1 MPIKKRIHRV
11 VQPSDRVLRPLA
23 GRKLSVDQTFDFIEE
38 LVRLEEEDTEPNMSG
53 AGPAPDPPPPP
64 PQPQIDPM
72 MLPRGL
78 PILVPHVPQ
87 LTIPANLPKFSG
99 SRNEDPAAHVERF
112 EELLISS
119 LVTRREY
126 YLIWFPTTLTDSAYS
141 WYRSHDAGTFL
152 TWDQLQAAFLNQY
165 RPEIG
170 QQQALSALTNTRQG
184 QTEDITAYVRRFKV
198 VCTRYV
204 GTLLN
209 DETIRYYFIQGFDRN
224 STRREVLARRPRTLE
239 DAIRVALEVEIVDK
253 ESDRMEKRFDD
264 PIPSFI
270 PLTHRP
276 SEPLLDHH
284 SSEEFRPNHQDLQRR
299 APQQVPPAWDEVKK
313 EIQYATKGMKDEFMR
328 NMQSLN
334 EQMAMLVRTHKSVPS
349 YYESGPHTSG
359 LWCTNVGCPD
369 PVGHTS

>member
-1 MPIKKRIHRV
+1 LV
-11 VQPSDRVLRPLA
+11 
-23 GRKLSVDQTFDFIEE
+23 GRKLSVDQIFDFIEE
-38 LVRLEEEDTEPNMSG
+38 LVRLEEEDTGPTMSG

-64 PQPQIDPM
+64 PHPPIDPM

-78 PILVPHVPQ
+78 PIVVPHIPQ

-99 SRNEDPAAHVERF
+99 SRNEDPAAYVERF

-119 LVTRREY
+119 LVIQREY
-126 YLIWFPTTLTDSAYS
+126 YLIWFPTTFTDSAYS

-184 QTEDITAYVRRFKV
+184 QTEDITAYVGRFKV

-224 STRREVLARRPRTLE
+224 ST
-239 DAIRVALEVEIVDK
+239 
-253 ESDRMEKRFDD
+253 
-264 PIPSFI
+264 
-270 PLTHRP
+270 
-276 SEPLLDHH
+276 
-284 SSEEFRPNHQDLQRR
+284 
-299 APQQVPPAWDEVKK
+299 
-313 EIQYATKGMKDEFMR
+313 
-328 NMQSLN
+328 
-334 EQMAMLVRTHKSVPS
+334 
-349 YYESGPHTSG
+349 
-359 LWCTNVGCPD
+359 
-369 PVGHTS
+369 